1 MAVQVRDVAAP
12 RHLALPAYAGQ
23 AYIFG
28 TLMAGAVWALSG
40 GSVIGLSL
48 LIYVSGLGGWR
59 GEGGWREGAF
69 WRAHLLQM
77 YVSSWGCCRAG
88 LRVRG

>member
-1 MAVQVRDVAAP
+1 MAAP

-48 LIYVSGLGGWR
+48 LIYVSGCVWVCGG
-59 GEGGWREGAF
+59 GEGILEGSPCCLAC
-69 WRAHLLQM
+69 WVTTAALLLWHM
-77 YVSSWGCCRAG
+77 
-88 LRVRG
+88 